1 MSASERD
8 RGETNVHTDFS
19 EFSTTEYGNI
29 LSAEHFM
36 DGAIHQIWGTIPRIA
51 GAAFTV
57 QLAAGDNLMLHKAIY
72 EAPAGSILVVDGV
85 DLRSAV
91 AGGNVCAVAQ
101 QNGIAGFI
109 IDGVIRDIEEIRSIR
124 FPVYARGLFPVPGKK
139 NRYIELAQPVMCGG
153 VRVKTGDIIVADEDG
168 VAVIPGG
175 QAADVFEQTRARA
188 MADRNMPLNEW
199 ERDHRA
205 KVEQAIVKARKA

>member
-1 MSASERD
+1 MD
-8 RGETNVHTDFS
+8 IDFS
-19 EFSTTEYGNI
+19 ALSTTEYGNI
-29 LSAEHFM
+29 LSAQQCM
-36 DGAIHQIWGTIPRIA
+36 DSAIRPLWAGMPRIA

-72 EAPAGSILVVDGV
+72 EAPAGSVLVVDGV

-101 QNGIAGFI
+101 QNGIVGFI
-109 IDGVIRDIEEIRSIR
+109 IDGVIRDIEEIRDIR

-139 NRYIELAQPVMCGG
+139 NRYIELAQPVVCGG
-153 VRVKTGDIIVADEDG
+153 VRVRTGDIIVADEDG
-168 VAVIPGG
+168 VAVIPGED
-175 QAADVFEQTRARA
+175 AADVFERARARA
-188 MADRNMPLNEW
+188 MVDRNMPLSAW

-205 KVEQAIVKARKA
+205 KVEQAMAKARNA